1 MKQRE
6 HVSFDKPRRSL
17 AYKRTACAMFFGATI
32 AIVPLRSWA
41 DSDDP
46 KRFIPDTLVSSTVP
60 SNGDLNPYGIVFV
73 QNCRRFFNC
82 FACSFNGDSIGHRR
96 TFTRKPNAVASNMV
110 GCSPMKNGLSP
121 RKSESEV
128 RSLLPRSK
136 TSLLVCRPVPCP

>member
-1 MKQRE
+1 MVEFKEETMKQRE
-6 HVSFDKPRRSL
+6 HVSFDKPRRSQ

-73 QNCRRFFNC
+73 HNCRRFV
-82 FACSFNGDSIGHRR
+82 SRVLLMVIQLGTEGHLQENQMLSH
-96 TFTRKPNAVASNMV
+96 PIWLVA
-110 GCSPMKNGLSP
+110 
-121 RKSESEV
+121 
-128 RSLLPRSK
+128 
-136 TSLLVCRPVPCP
+136 RP